1 MNPILYNL
9 TLPNISESR
18 PRLRRMDAVTSEYPR
33 TIHTSV
39 RSDRWMSDTIVG
51 NAIIIIFVSRE
62 AINVP
67 IVVLLNA
74 VHL

>member
-1 MNPILYNL
+1 M
-9 TLPNISESR
+9 SESL
-18 PRLRRMDAVTSEYPR
+18 PRLRRIDAVTSEYPR

-39 RSDRWMSDTIVG
+39 KSDTCMSDTIVG
-51 NAIIIIFVSRE
+51 KAIIIIFVSSE

>member
-9 TLPNISESR
+9 TLPNISESL
-18 PRLRRMDAVTSEYPR
+18 PSLRRIHAVTSEYPR

-39 RSDRWMSDTIVG
+39 RSDTWISDTIVG
-51 NAIIIIFVSRE
+51 KAIIIIFVSSE